1 MRMREWVIQNFRVGV
16 GVEGR
21 HECTMDAQMHIQTGL
36 LQRGGCMHRHSS
48 PSPSPPPPP
57 PPCMHIPRNTMGD
70 ALCTLNQPS
79 TLLAPRFSLMPAA
92 LPLPSPSPLSR
103 IPLCACPTP
112 PTARWTPPP
121 PSLPRRPRRSPPS
134 TLPPPQTSSSP
145 PPIQPRSQPC
155 PSQVQQHAS
164 PVPATSTTLS

>member
-1 MRMREWVIQNFRVGV
+1 MRMRDWVIQNFRVGV

-36 LQRGGCMHRHSS
+36 LQAGGCMHRHSS
-48 PSPSPPPPP
+48 PSLSSPSPSSHACIFPETPRGMHRAPLISPPHYSRLASRS
-57 PPCMHIPRNTMGD
+57 C
-70 ALCTLNQPS
+70 
-79 TLLAPRFSLMPAA
+79 LLHS
-92 LPLPSPSPLSR
+92 PSPSPLSR

-121 PSLPRRPRRSPPS
+121 PSLPPRPRRPPPS
-134 TLPPPQTSSSP
+134 TLPPPQTSSPP

-164 PVPATSTTLS
+164 PVPATSTTRS

>member
-1 MRMREWVIQNFRVGV
+1 MREWVIQNFRVGV

-57 PPCMHIPRNTMGD
+57 LPCMHIPRNTMGD

-92 LPLPSPSPLSR
+92 LPRRHNPDHNHAHPRCSSTHRPYRLHLRPAHDAPLHGR
-103 IPLCACPTP
+103 LHAH
-112 PTARWTPPP
+112 
-121 PSLPRRPRRSPPS
+121 RRE
-134 TLPPPQTSSSP
+134 
-145 PPIQPRSQPC
+145 C
-155 PSQVQQHAS
+155 NG
-164 PVPATSTTLS
+164 